1 MNKEYLEQ
9 LDDFIHPDQGS
20 VTVRDSR
27 RSRIPSR
34 YYKQVPCD
42 KKIYPC

>member
-20 VTVRDSR
+20 ILLEIAGGVGSLVDIINKS
-27 RSRIPSR
+27 
-34 YYKQVPCD
+34 QD